1 MQKFICEL
9 PKEALPI
16 LEWYL
21 SRMVDGIRK
30 HPGFRSM
37 TEVWEEK
44 ANMRYALVETH
55 LSAAAAHVMNGAM
68 TDQQALEWLR
78 KQAPGIAPYVVEMK
92 LKAILKAARARARS
106 DRNAAIARMT
116 NEGYS
121 NKAIAAAT
129 GCSLA
134 TAAKHAAK
142 FKGKEFQ
149 P

>member
-1 MQKFICEL
+1 MQKFICEI

-21 SRMVDGIRK
+21 SQLIDGIRK
-30 HPGFRSM
+30 RPGFRPM
-37 TEVWEEK
+37 HEVWEEK
-44 ANMRYALVETH
+44 ANARYASVDTH
-55 LSAAAAHVMNGAM
+55 LSAAAAHVMGGVMN
-68 TDQQALEWLR
+68 DQQALDWLR

-92 LKAILKAARARARS
+92 LKAVLKVARARARS

-134 TAAKHAAK
+134 TAAKQAAK
-142 FKGKEFQ
+142 FKGKDIQ
-149 P
+149 L